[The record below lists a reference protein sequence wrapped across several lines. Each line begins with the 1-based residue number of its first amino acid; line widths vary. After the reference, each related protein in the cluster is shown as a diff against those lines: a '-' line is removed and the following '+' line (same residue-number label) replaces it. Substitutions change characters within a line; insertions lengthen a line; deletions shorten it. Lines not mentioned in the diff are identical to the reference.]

1 MLYFY
6 ITVQEVTL
14 NNFDM
19 GVRMF
24 STTNERLKH
33 IDFTLPIIEI
43 ETVILAKHPSVE
55 TNIYSFLNPFSCE
68 IWFSIVVAFFALML
82 VLSIMM
88 RKVSNYT
95 FFPKNSNCCQLDF
108 LVFKVIL
115 IQTIE

>member
-6 ITVQEVTL
+6 ITVQEVAL

-24 STTNERLKH
+24 STKNERLKH

-68 IWFSIVVAFFALML
+68 IWFSIVVTFFALML

-88 RKVSNYT
+88 RKVSNYY
-95 FFPKNSNCCQLDF
+95 
-108 LVFKVIL
+108 I
-115 IQTIE
+115 